1 MTKPLK
7 EVIQG
12 STTLLKIVEKPL
24 GIGIGIGLIA
34 GAANAV
40 ILGIP
45 MWLSLLA
52 GSILGVLVCLIASPA
67 MKTEL
72 KARREAEEKRS
83 AALLSK
89 TRVASAFTAFE
100 QLLFLPEQVLSLFI
114 FIDKHERN
122 KSLQCINPDN
132 HHPAS
137 RMAILVL
144 QSEACL
150 RRTL

>member
-12 STTLLKIVEKPL
+12 SATLLKIVEKPL

-52 GSILGVLVCLIASPA
+52 GSVLGVSVCLFACPA

-72 KARREAEEKRS
+72 KARREAEEKRN

-100 QLLFLPEQVLSLFI
+100 
-114 FIDKHERN
+114 
-122 KSLQCINPDN
+122 
-132 HHPAS
+132 
-137 RMAILVL
+137 
-144 QSEACL
+144 
-150 RRTL
+150 

>member
-12 STTLLKIVEKPL
+12 SATLLKIAEKPL
-24 GIGIGIGLIA
+24 GVGIGIGLIA
-34 GAANAV
+34 GVANAV

-45 MWLSLLA
+45 MWPSLLA

-100 QLLFLPEQVLSLFI
+100 
-114 FIDKHERN
+114 
-122 KSLQCINPDN
+122 
-132 HHPAS
+132 
-137 RMAILVL
+137 
-144 QSEACL
+144 
-150 RRTL
+150 